1 MKYTKETKVTDMS
14 SKLVIFGF
22 YKKNW
27 ELIMSNNGV
36 LKKKTQKTMI
46 SLVLTLI

>member
-14 SKLVIFGF
+14 SKLMIFGF
-22 YKKNW
+22 YKKKW

-36 LKKKTQKTMI
+36 FKQKNHDI
-46 SLVLTLI
+46 FSFDVN